1 MVKES
6 QLLGTGWA
14 FPPSFDWRSKEAVLV
29 SQVDDIEQ
37 SLHILLSTV
46 PGERVMQPS
55 YGCGIKRMV
64 FETVNDSS
72 ITEIKDI
79 ISKAILFFE
88 VRITL
93 HEIDIDLSDFDQLG
107 VLRLKLDYTVRTTNT
122 RTNLIYPLY
131 LREGTHVRQP
141 E

>member
-1 MVKES
+1 VVKES

-122 RTNLIYPLY
+122 RTNLVYPLY

>member
-1 MVKES
+1 MATET
-6 QLLGTGWA
+6 QFLGTGWS
-14 FPPSFDWRSKEAVLV
+14 FPPSFNWRSKEAVLV

-46 PGERVMQPS
+46 PGERVMQPG

-93 HEIDIDLSDFDQLG
+93 HEIDIDLSDFDRSG

-122 RTNLIYPLY
+122 RTNLVYPLY